1 MDAAGEL
8 VGGTDGVAVTDVF
21 DTEVD
26 PESPESPPSDEQAP
40 TANTTTA
47 ISTPSAIRNRLPLSN
62 FRNMSSPQPTDP
74 HLQEQVRVARKMLDS
89 RTIR

>member
-1 MDAAGEL
+1 M
-8 VGGTDGVAVTDVF
+8 TDVF

-40 TANTTTA
+40 TANTTNA

-74 HLQEQVRVARKMLDS
+74 HLAGAGAGRRKMLDS
-89 RTIR
+89 RTIQ